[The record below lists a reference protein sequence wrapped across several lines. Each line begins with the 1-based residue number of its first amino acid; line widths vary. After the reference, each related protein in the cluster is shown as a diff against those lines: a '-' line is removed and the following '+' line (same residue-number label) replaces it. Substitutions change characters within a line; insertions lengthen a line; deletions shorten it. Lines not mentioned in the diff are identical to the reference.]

1 MNPQDRHAGFQDPPQ
16 HQDAVEKEHLRQ
28 YAERL
33 AKLLDSSI
41 RIPGT
46 TIWIG
51 VDPLLGLLPGIG
63 DFLTH
68 LIGSAFL
75 IFAVKLQVP
84 KIVMVRMAINTGL
97 NTVIGSIPGLGD
109 IFSIWFRSNVKNA
122 KLLRR
127 YTINTKQS
135 STTWDWIFVI
145 SLAVCTLTFVLAF
158 LASVLWVIA
167 QLWSQFL

>member
-1 MNPQDRHAGFQDPPQ
+1 MNPQYRHADVDDTPR
-16 HQDAVEKEHLRQ
+16 HQDTVEQEQIRQ
-28 YAERL
+28 HAERL

-75 IFAVKLQVP
+75 IFAFKLQVP
-84 KIVMVRMAINTGL
+84 KIVMVRMAINTGV
-97 NTVIGSIPGLGD
+97 NTIIGSIPGFGD
-109 IFSIWFRSNVKNA
+109 IFSIWFRSNLKNA

-127 YTINTKQS
+127 
-135 STTWDWIFVI
+135 
-145 SLAVCTLTFVLAF
+145 
-158 LASVLWVIA
+158 
-167 QLWSQFL
+167 